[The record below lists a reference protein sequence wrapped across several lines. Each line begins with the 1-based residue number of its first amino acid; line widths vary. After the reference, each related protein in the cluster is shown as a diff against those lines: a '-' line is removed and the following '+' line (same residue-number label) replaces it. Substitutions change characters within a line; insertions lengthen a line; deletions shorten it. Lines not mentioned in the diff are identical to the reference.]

1 LKNVKN
7 QSAHFNAS
15 EMSISRSDRKKLFSK
30 TSQSAPSHSSNLPPR
45 RNVGLQA
52 MPFMGSRVADYSQRS
67 SQHKRNAELSGVSL
81 RPDGSEQ
88 NVNATQEA
96 LSHLGVAPL
105 RIFSGRVTGNI
116 FG

>member
-1 LKNVKN
+1 
-7 QSAHFNAS
+7 
-15 EMSISRSDRKKLFSK
+15 M
-30 TSQSAPSHSSNLPPR
+30 PPR
-45 RNVGLQA
+45 RHVDLQA
-52 MPFMGSRVADYSQRS
+52 LPFMGSGVADYSQRS
-67 SQHKRNAELSGVSL
+67 TQHKRNAELSGVSL

>member
-1 LKNVKN
+1 MLLKW
-7 QSAHFNAS
+7 AS
-15 EMSISRSDRKKLFSK
+15 HAPIAKSFFQKRRNWR
-30 TSQSAPSHSSNLPPR
+30 PSHDSNLPPR
-45 RNVGLQA
+45 RHVDLQA
-52 MPFMGSRVADYSQRS
+52 YPFMGSGVADYSQRS
-67 SQHKRNAELSGVSL
+67 TQHKRNAELSGVSL